1 MFVYF
6 QIHETAD
13 FSENWINNLCRPVIA
28 RSNIS
33 IKRICIRP
41 AQNKSGAG
49 ELMGVCVNGRLTH
62 ERLISLFRRSPNAPA
77 AGQQTR
83 RVRELEC
90 EVVKRVKY
98 YRRRN
103 RPRICPHFHKTE
115 DLFQDPKVVGNIG
128 DNINAQNKC
137 LKETIPE
144 VLLYWKITRQISN
157 TGVVLVTNF
166 ISFPLSNSLNPAA
179 ADFYLLCRASEA
191 NGLPRRSKQD
201 FNLDF
206 LPIWP
211 ATAPVGGNLSI
222 GQSGGGRVSRVGRFV
237 LRYWAV
243 YLVEVE

>member
-1 MFVYF
+1 M
-6 QIHETAD
+6 HSAG
-13 FSENWINNLCRPVIA
+13 
-28 RSNIS
+28 
-33 IKRICIRP
+33 
-41 AQNKSGAG
+41 NKSGAV

-166 ISFPLSNSLNPAA
+166 ISSPLSTSPTPSIRQQPTFTYFAGHPRLM
-179 ADFYLLCRASEA
+179 DCRA
-191 NGLPRRSKQD
+191 
-201 FNLDF
+201 
-206 LPIWP
+206 
-211 ATAPVGGNLSI
+211 
-222 GQSGGGRVSRVGRFV
+222 GQNRI
-237 LRYWAV
+237 LI
-243 YLVEVE
+243 